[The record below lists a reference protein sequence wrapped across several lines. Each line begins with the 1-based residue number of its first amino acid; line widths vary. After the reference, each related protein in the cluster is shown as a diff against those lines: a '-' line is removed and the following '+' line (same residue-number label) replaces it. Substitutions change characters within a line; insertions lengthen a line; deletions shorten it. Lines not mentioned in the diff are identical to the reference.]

1 MFFVCFPIQLSDLWL
16 DYFIFKRNSIF
27 LEKHFSEISKMW
39 KNIFVTQNT
48 DADTR
53 HLREK
58 NLELTVNI
66 NHELAGKKENIYKK
80 PFLSVQR
87 NLVKSSEGY

>member
-1 MFFVCFPIQLSDLWL
+1 MTRLFSNETQFFSKSTFPK
-16 DYFIFKRNSIF
+16 FPKVR
-27 LEKHFSEISKMW
+27 
-39 KNIFVTQNT
+39 KNLFVTQNT

>member
-1 MFFVCFPIQLSDLWL
+1 MFFVCFPIL
-16 DYFIFKRNSIF
+16 DYFQTKLIFF
-27 LEKHFSEISKMW
+27 LEKHFSEIFKSA

-58 NLELTVNI
+58 NLELTVNV
-66 NHELAGKKENIYKK
+66 NHEPDGKKENIYKK

>member
-1 MFFVCFPIQLSDLWL
+1 MTILFTNETQFFSKITFPKFPKVQ
-16 DYFIFKRNSIF
+16 
-27 LEKHFSEISKMW
+27 
-39 KNIFVTQNT
+39 KNLFVTQNT

-58 NLELTVNI
+58 NLDLTVNI
-66 NHELAGKKENIYKK
+66 NHKQAGKKENIYKK